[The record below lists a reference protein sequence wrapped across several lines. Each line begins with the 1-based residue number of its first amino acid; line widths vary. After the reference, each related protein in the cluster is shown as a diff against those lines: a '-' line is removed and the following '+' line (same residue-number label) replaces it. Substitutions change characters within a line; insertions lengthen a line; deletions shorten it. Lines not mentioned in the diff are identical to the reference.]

1 MRISLTMFFA
11 ATAPLS
17 RALRIAAPRAARR
30 ASSHR
35 PGVALAGARGKR
47 HHRGRWEAPA
57 LAGAAG
63 TLACY
68 GSAVADAEWDGDR
81 VGGSWAG
88 VIDKETTGVPAL
100 RSRVAAGDG
109 RGVLVAV
116 LDTGVDPAA
125 EGLLA
130 TPDGSMKVVDVIDAT
145 GSGDVDVSTKVT
157 VPADG
162 WVTNAAS
169 GRRLRLDASKWT
181 VDGKPCE
188 NPEGMEFRLGAKR
201 TDALWPAAL
210 RGRLAAADRASFDAA
225 VAPLRAAARAARDA
239 AVRDG
244 SADAAELDARVEALN
259 AGCKALKP
267 SRESAAPLLDVV
279 TWREPSSGAWR
290 CVAIDGAAGGDLVA
304 RAADVTVLGDFRVAT
319 AAGER
324 SSRWGTFGDE
334 DLLTCSASFY
344 EGGDVVAL
352 VVPAGDH
359 GTHVAAI
366 VGAYDAADPDKC
378 GVAPACKIVSIKIG
392 DSRLG
397 TMETGA
403 GLCRALVAC
412 RRLGVDLVNLS
423 YGEAACLCDV
433 GRFVELSERLV
444 RGNDKGAIF
453 CSSAGN
459 NGPALSTVGA
469 PGATS
474 SALLGIGAYVNPAMC
489 GDLYAMRS
497 PAVNP
502 GGAAPGSAEEAHR
515 GGVLYSFSSRGPS
528 PDGGPGVSVV
538 APGGAVASIPKY
550 TLQPQRLMHGTSMSS
565 PNACG
570 SLACLVGALKAENV
584 PYTPDAV
591 RRAVE
596 ASATPLPGVP
606 PTDQGRG
613 LLAVDA
619 AFDLLA
625 DSAGARQ
632 NADVRYEVAVPSRA
646 PGGPGAPPGRGIYL
660 RELAETSAPAEVAVS
675 VAPRFQNDALV
686 AAQAK
691 ADFRRNVVLESTA
704 PWVTVGEKLVL
715 THAGKALT
723 VKVDPTQ
730 ACAVGRGPATAQV
743 VGRDADADPGAP
755 PLFVV
760 PVTVVRPSP
769 PQETV
774 AFPAQTFEAGA
785 IARAFVAPPEG
796 AGSATLKVSCRPTDA
811 SSTRGRRLFHVHSV
825 QLGMQESYASHNVHK
840 RAWLHDGDDF
850 VYELADLAPGR
861 TLEVCLSQDW
871 NSLEPCHVEATLTF
885 KAGVNEAGDVVLRGT
900 RSLAELDAHLPAWSR
915 ESVVVSPQ
923 LKLKTW
929 RRPLRPLA
937 SRIKPCVDGERDAW
951 PGDAAA
957 AAGDG
962 RREDAVAY
970 ELELDY
976 EWAHPKD
983 GVAATVGLRFAGDEL
998 VYDAPVEGQHAE
1010 VRDKETRKA
1019 VGWRDARVYGD
1030 AAKGCEGGRSYEA
1043 TLTLRHDDPAVLE
1056 TMRDAECWLEHA
1068 LTKEI
1073 ACPVYSHKHAGYA
1086 GDASGKM
1093 KEVKLLPGE
1102 RKRAYGAPPKEKDL
1116 PKDAQPGDVLLGTV
1130 SMAREA
1136 ANSEGPSR
1144 RAASTLWYHV
1154 PPRSK
1159 NTKDPKPKPPKKNA
1173 TDDAGDA
1180 AAARTFLGA
1189 AFASLDD
1196 TAAVALAN
1204 ATLAKHLATLKKE
1217 APKLAL
1223 ADEALFA
1230 LGDAVAAYD
1239 ADKKLEVAT
1248 RNLERAAAKASP
1260 RWRAAHGDIDGV
1272 NGTQPVEPGNASL
1285 VVDAA
1290 AALRAGVDEAAVA
1303 RHRATRAPD
1312 EDAFAAREAFDAAKA
1327 ARATDAA
1334 SYSALLAALR
1344 WTAEA
1349 RAALAKGGGAEE
1361 AAALGAALADL
1372 EAWVDPKKGA
1382 AADARLKADQ
1392 LAGAGKPGLALGA
1405 LNAFLSSKKAKT
1417 ASPDDLTDLSEA
1429 RRSLYAVLGWQP
1441 LADAAAKKLLD
1452 DLPPKGATP

>member
-1 MRISLTMFFA
+1 
-11 ATAPLS
+11 
-17 RALRIAAPRAARR
+17 
-30 ASSHR
+30 
-35 PGVALAGARGKR
+35 
-47 HHRGRWEAPA
+47 
-57 LAGAAG
+57 
-63 TLACY
+63 
-68 GSAVADAEWDGDR
+68 
-81 VGGSWAG
+81 
-88 VIDKETTGVPAL
+88 
-100 RSRVAAGDG
+100 
-109 RGVLVAV
+109 
-116 LDTGVDPAA
+116 
-125 EGLLA
+125 
-130 TPDGSMKVVDVIDAT
+130 
-145 GSGDVDVSTKVT
+145 
-157 VPADG
+157 
-162 WVTNAAS
+162 
-169 GRRLRLDASKWT
+169 
-181 VDGKPCE
+181 
-188 NPEGMEFRLGAKR
+188 
-201 TDALWPAAL
+201 
-210 RGRLAAADRASFDAA
+210 
-225 VAPLRAAARAARDA
+225 
-239 AVRDG
+239 
-244 SADAAELDARVEALN
+244 
-259 AGCKALKP
+259 
-267 SRESAAPLLDVV
+267 
-279 TWREPSSGAWR
+279 
-290 CVAIDGAAGGDLVA
+290 
-304 RAADVTVLGDFRVAT
+304 
-319 AAGER
+319 
-324 SSRWGTFGDE
+324 
-334 DLLTCSASFY
+334 
-344 EGGDVVAL
+344 
-352 VVPAGDH
+352 
-359 GTHVAAI
+359 
-366 VGAYDAADPDKC
+366 
-378 GVAPACKIVSIKIG
+378 
-392 DSRLG
+392 
-397 TMETGA
+397 
-403 GLCRALVAC
+403 
-412 RRLGVDLVNLS
+412 
-423 YGEAACLCDV
+423 
-433 GRFVELSERLV
+433 
-444 RGNDKGAIF
+444 
-453 CSSAGN
+453 
-459 NGPALSTVGA
+459 
-469 PGATS
+469 
-474 SALLGIGAYVNPAMC
+474 MC

-565 PNACG
+565 PNATT
-570 SLACLVGALKAENV
+570 L
-584 PYTPDAV
+584 
-591 RRAVE
+591 
-596 ASATPLPGVP
+596 VP
-606 PTDQGRG
+606 PR
-613 LLAVDA
+613 
-619 AFDLLA
+619 
-625 DSAGARQ
+625 
-632 NADVRYEVAVPSRA
+632 
-646 PGGPGAPPGRGIYL
+646 
-660 RELAETSAPAEVAVS
+660 
-675 VAPRFQNDALV
+675 
-686 AAQAK
+686 AK

-743 VGRDADADPGAP
+743 IGRDADADPGAP

-785 IARAFVAPPEG
+785 IARA
-796 AGSATLKVSCRPTDA
+796 
-811 SSTRGRRLFHVHSV
+811 V

-850 VYELADLAPGR
+850 VYELPDLAPGR

-885 KAGVNEAGDVVLRGT
+885 KAGVAEAGDVVLRGT

-937 SRIKPCVDGERDAW
+937 SRIRPCVDGERDAW

-962 RREDAVAY
+962 RREDSVAY

-1010 VRDKETRKA
+1010 VRDKETKKV

-1116 PKDAQPGDVLLGTV
+1116 PKDAQPGDVLLGTC
-1130 SMAREA
+1130 SLAREA

-1144 RAASTLWYHV
+1144 RSASTLWYHV
-1154 PPRSK
+1154 PRGPR
-1159 NTKDPKPKPPKKNA
+1159 TRDPKPKPPKKTPRTAPA
-1173 TDDAGDA
+1173 TPPPRGRSS
-1180 AAARTFLGA
+1180 ARPSRRSTTKPP
-1189 AFASLDD
+1189 SRSR
-1196 TAAVALAN
+1196 TRPWRS
-1204 ATLAKHLATLKKE
+1204 TWRRSRRRRR
-1217 APKLAL
+1217 LAL

-1239 ADKKLEVAT
+1239 ADKRLEVAT

-1260 RWRAAHGDIDGV
+1260 RWRAAYGDLDGV

-1285 VVDAA
+1285 VVDA

-1312 EDAFAAREAFDAAKA
+1312 EDAFAAREAFESAKA
-1327 ARATDAA
+1327 R
-1334 SYSALLAALR
+1334 R
-1344 WTAEA
+1344 
-1349 RAALAKGGGAEE
+1349 RR
-1361 AAALGAALADL
+1361 
-1372 EAWVDPKKGA
+1372 V
-1382 AADARLKADQ
+1382 ADQ
-1392 LAGAGKPGLALGA
+1392 RGRGQARLALGA

-1429 RRSLYAVLGWQP
+1429 RRLLYAVLGWQP

>member
-1 MRISLTMFFA
+1 MGPRPTGRGGWNVPGRARVA
-11 ATAPLS
+11 AARGAARVEPSPGRRPSPAPAAS
-17 RALRIAAPRAARR
+17 AAIAAAGRRRRSPAPRARSR
-30 ASSHR
+30 A
-35 PGVALAGARGKR
+35 
-47 HHRGRWEAPA
+47 
-57 LAGAAG
+57 
-63 TLACY
+63 T
-68 GSAVADAEWDGDR
+68 SAVAESEWDGDR
-81 VGGSWAG
+81 VGGPWAG
-88 VIDKETTGVPAL
+88 VIDKETTGVPA

-116 LDTGVDPAA
+116 A
-125 EGLLA
+125 
-130 TPDGSMKVVDVIDAT
+130 DVIDAT
-145 GSGDVDVSTKVT
+145 GSGDVDVSTKVA

-169 GRRLRLDASKWT
+169 GRRLRLDAS
-181 VDGKPCE
+181 
-188 NPEGMEFRLGAKR
+188 N
-201 TDALWPAAL
+201 
-210 RGRLAAADRASFDAA
+210 
-225 VAPLRAAARAARDA
+225 
-239 AVRDG
+239 
-244 SADAAELDARVEALN
+244 
-259 AGCKALKP
+259 
-267 SRESAAPLLDVV
+267 
-279 TWREPSSGAWR
+279 
-290 CVAIDGAAGGDLVA
+290 
-304 RAADVTVLGDFRVAT
+304 
-319 AAGER
+319 
-324 SSRWGTFGDE
+324 
-334 DLLTCSASFY
+334 ASFY
-344 EGGDVVAL
+344 EGGDVVAGGARGR
-352 VVPAGDH
+352 PRTRA
-359 GTHVAAI
+359 AAI

-378 GVAPACKIVSIKIG
+378 GVAPACRIVSIKIG

-433 GRFVELSERLV
+433 GRFVELSEKLV
-444 RGNDKGAIF
+444 RGGDRGAIF

-538 APGGAVASIPKY
+538 APGGAVATPASD
-550 TLQPQRLMHGTSMSS
+550 TS
-565 PNACG
+565 
-570 SLACLVGALKAENV
+570 
-584 PYTPDAV
+584 
-591 RRAVE
+591 R
-596 ASATPLPGVP
+596 VP
-606 PTDQGRG
+606 P
-613 LLAVDA
+613 
-619 AFDLLA
+619 
-625 DSAGARQ
+625 
-632 NADVRYEVAVPSRA
+632 RA
-646 PGGPGAPPGRGIYL
+646 PGPGAPPGRGIYL

-686 AAQAK
+686 AARAK

-730 ACAVGRGPATAQV
+730 ACAVGRGPAT
-743 VGRDADADPGAP
+743 
-755 PLFVV
+755 
-760 PVTVVRPSP
+760 
-769 PQETV
+769 
-774 AFPAQTFEAGA
+774 AQTFEAGA

-850 VYELADLAPGR
+850 VYELPDLAPGR

-885 KAGVNEAGDVVLRGT
+885 KAGVAEAGDVVLRGT
-900 RSLAELDAHLPAWSR
+900 RSLAELDAHLPAWSL

-937 SRIKPCVDGERDAW
+937 SRIRPCVDGERDAW

-962 RREDAVAY
+962 RREDSVAY

-1010 VRDKETRKA
+1010 
-1019 VGWRDARVYGD
+1019 
-1030 AAKGCEGGRSYEA
+1030 
-1043 TLTLRHDDPAVLE
+1043 

-1093 KEVKLLPGE
+1093 KEVQLLPGE

-1116 PKDAQPGDVLLGTV
+1116 PKDAQPGDVLLGTC
-1130 SMAREA
+1130 SSRWRANPRAR
-1136 ANSEGPSR
+1136 R
-1144 RAASTLWYHV
+1144 RWAPTLWYHV
-1154 PPRSK
+1154 PRRSK

-1173 TDDAGDA
+1173 TDGAGDA

-1189 AFASLDD
+1189 AFAPWSR
-1196 TAAVALAN
+1196 
-1204 ATLAKHLATLKKE
+1204 
-1217 APKLAL
+1217 
-1223 ADEALFA
+1223 
-1230 LGDAVAAYD
+1230 
-1239 ADKKLEVAT
+1239 AT
-1248 RNLERAAAKASP
+1248 RPSSSTPPQA
-1260 RWRAAHGDIDGV
+1260 
-1272 NGTQPVEPGNASL
+1272 
-1285 VVDAA
+1285 
-1290 AALRAGVDEAAVA
+1290 RAGVDEAVA
-1303 RHRATRAPD
+1303 ALGDARSTRTLL
-1312 EDAFAAREAFDAAKA
+1312 AARPLSGQG
-1327 ARATDAA
+1327 RATDAA
-1334 SYSALLAALR
+1334 PTGAPRGPPLDGR
-1344 WTAEA
+1344 GA
-1349 RAALAKGGGAEE
+1349 RGPPAGGGADER
-1361 AAALGAALADL
+1361 ALGTRRGPRGLGRSQ
-1372 EAWVDPKKGA
+1372 EGRVDT
-1382 AADARLKADQ
+1382 LKADQ
-1392 LAGAGKPGLALGA
+1392 PRGAGKFAPPA
-1405 LNAFLSSKKAKT
+1405 LNAFLSSKKAKA
-1417 ASPDDLTDLSEA
+1417 ASPDDRADLCDES
-1429 RRSLYAVLGWQP
+1429 RRASLRRAW
-1441 LADAAAKKLLD
+1441 LAPDAATRKPD
-1452 DLPPKGATP
+1452 DLLPKGARRRRAAV